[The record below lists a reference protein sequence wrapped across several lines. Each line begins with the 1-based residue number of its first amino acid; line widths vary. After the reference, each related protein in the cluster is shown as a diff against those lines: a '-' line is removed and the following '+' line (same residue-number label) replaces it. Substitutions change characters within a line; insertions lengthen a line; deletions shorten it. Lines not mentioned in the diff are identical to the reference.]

1 MTTNLI
7 SSAIALPRNGISTN
21 DLICNLENKLSPNL
35 IKSIQNM
42 GVNYRYSTLENYPEF
57 LCGDAPRQTC
67 TATDLSVDAA
77 TRCINH
83 WGGDTR
89 QIGLL
94 VAATNTP
101 ARLLPGLAS
110 EVTARMNNLSRSI
123 STVNMQAQG
132 CSVLLKSIEVA
143 SWYLCA
149 NPQKHVL
156 ILMAEAHTPLI
167 TPLVEREY
175 FGYRE
180 IAKMRKKMSEENI
193 DAHRLN
199 TTFAIQATLFGDGA
213 VALLVSKKEGRAS
226 FGAVEHLIN
235 DEPEDVELL
244 TMDWGNDSEIEGKG
258 QYVMRPNV
266 PQRGAH
272 YAAKTV
278 KKLLTNPHS
287 KVTNVAEI
295 KDCLIHTGS
304 KKILDGVCERLDL
317 QPYSEK
323 VRTSYEVLRHY
334 GNLSSVSTGF
344 MLAAKGHN
352 KGTGLVVS
360 FGVGFAA
367 SAGVVNFN

>member
-1 MTTNLI
+1 MTNLI
-7 SSAIALPRNGISTN
+7 SSAIALPRNGISTS
-21 DLICNLENKLSPNL
+21 DLISHFENKFTPDL
-35 IKSIQNM
+35 IKSIRNM

-57 LCGDAPRQTC
+57 LAGETPNQTC

-83 WGGDTR
+83 WGSDPK

-94 VAATNTP
+94 IAATNTP

-110 EVTARMNNLSRSI
+110 EVTARMSNLSRSI

-149 NPQKHVL
+149 NPNKHVL

-167 TPLVEREY
+167 TQLHEKEY

-180 IAKMRKKMSEENI
+180 MAKMRKRMSEEEIN
-193 DAHRLN
+193 AHRLN
-199 TTFAIQATLFGDGA
+199 TTFAIQAALFGDGA
-213 VALLVSKKEGRAS
+213 VALLVGRKDGRAS
-226 FGAVEHLIN
+226 FGHVEHLIN
-235 DEPEDVELL
+235 DEPDDVELL
-244 TMDWGNDSEIEGKG
+244 TMDWNSEAELEGKS

-272 YAAKTV
+272 YAAMTV
-278 KKLLTNPHS
+278 NKLLTDPRS
-287 KVTNVAEI
+287 RVRSVYDMQT
-295 KDCLIHTGS
+295 CLIHTGS

-317 QPYSEK
+317 QPQSDK
-323 VRTSYEVLRHY
+323 VRSSYDVLRHY

-344 MLAAKGHN
+344 MLAAKQYD
-352 KGTGLVVS
+352 KGPSLVVS

-367 SAGVVNFN
+367 SAGMVTFN